1 MNVQG
6 ARALRKL
13 TLRSDQLPAWNPP
26 FRAFYIN
33 DQDDGRLRVLP
44 DVSIVRSG
52 SAFLVTPDCSGR
64 CCSLRKREPAHES
77 SGSRVTI
84 LGGIYP
90 GPRDFQTIP
99 GGRGPND
106 RGIVRLCCPGTRP
119 YP

>member
-52 SAFLVTPDCSGR
+52 SAFLVHPRLFWSVLLTEETRTRP
-64 CCSLRKREPAHES
+64 REFGVPSHD
-77 SGSRVTI
+77 SRGHI
-84 LGGIYP
+84 P
-90 GPRDFQTIP
+90 GPP
-99 GGRGPND
+99 
-106 RGIVRLCCPGTRP
+106 
-119 YP
+119 